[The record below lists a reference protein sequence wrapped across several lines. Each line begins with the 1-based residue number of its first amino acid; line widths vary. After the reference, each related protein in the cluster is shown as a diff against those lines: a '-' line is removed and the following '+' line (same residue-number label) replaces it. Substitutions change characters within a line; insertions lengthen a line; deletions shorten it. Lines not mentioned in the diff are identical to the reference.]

1 MTQAITRTSN
11 RSSPA
16 GGLYIEG
23 SGHGFLKKAAINNF
37 REMKDEINKMDT
49 NLEHVSS
56 VGVHK
61 KKKKKSQA
69 QFLELKNKITKLKSG
84 VGGFS
89 HFIPKC

>member
-23 SGHGFLKKAAINNF
+23 SGHGFLKKAAINNL

-61 KKKKKSQA
+61 KKKKSSTISRIEKQN
-69 QFLELKNKITKLKSG
+69 NKT
-84 VGGFS
+84 
-89 HFIPKC
+89 